1 MTHNLTS
8 PRARTDRGCP
18 MAAYDRLPPDLRAF
32 LAGAALPW
40 SPRSVLKVWRRALRR
55 TGDRQAALARL
66 KAVEAGTLAQEATAV
81 WGASHPVALRQG

>member
-8 PRARTDRGCP
+8 PRARVDRGCP
-18 MAAYDRLPPDLRAF
+18 MAAYDRLPPDLRQW
-32 LAGAALPW
+32 LADAALPW

-55 TGDRQAALARL
+55 TGDHKSALERL

-81 WGASHPVALRQG
+81 WGAPYPATSTQP